1 MEMGIVAQNFDIAQ
15 IALYMFWAFFA
26 GLIYYLHRENKREGY
41 PLESERPSGVVV
53 QGFPAVPAPKT
64 YLMRDGSTVQV
75 PRIEPRETVKAE
87 HVQNY
92 PGSPLEPTGD
102 PMVDAVGP
110 AAYAMRADHPEM
122 TYENEP
128 TLVPM
133 RLAPGY
139 SVATEDPDPRGMAV
153 VGVDNVVAGTVS
165 ELWIDRGEMMLRYL
179 EVAVKATG
187 KQVLLPMMMARVDAK
202 RARVTVAS
210 IRGDQFAQV
219 PLTASLDQVTLREE
233 DRISAYYAGGHLYAL
248 PSRSEPL
255 I

>member
-1 MEMGIVAQNFDIAQ
+1 MTDSACSKVLA
-15 IALYMFWAFFA
+15 
-26 GLIYYLHRENKREGY
+26 
-41 PLESERPSGVVV
+41 SE
-53 QGFPAVPAPKT
+53 
-64 YLMRDGSTVQV
+64 
-75 PRIEPRETVKAE
+75 
-87 HVQNY
+87 
-92 PGSPLEPTGD
+92 
-102 PMVDAVGP
+102 DA
-110 AAYAMRADHPEM
+110 
-122 TYENEP
+122 
-128 TLVPM
+128 
-133 RLAPGY
+133 
-139 SVATEDPDPRGMAV
+139 DPRGMAV

>member
-1 MEMGIVAQNFDIAQ
+1 
-15 IALYMFWAFFA
+15 
-26 GLIYYLHRENKREGY
+26 
-41 PLESERPSGVVV
+41 
-53 QGFPAVPAPKT
+53 
-64 YLMRDGSTVQV
+64 
-75 PRIEPRETVKAE
+75 
-87 HVQNY
+87 
-92 PGSPLEPTGD
+92 
-102 PMVDAVGP
+102 
-110 AAYAMRADHPEM
+110 
-122 TYENEP
+122 
-128 TLVPM
+128 
-133 RLAPGY
+133 
-139 SVATEDPDPRGMAV
+139 MAV